1 MLTPAGVVVPVNSSW
16 PGFRRFGDSSLPSG
30 RTAWDATTQCLRRAP
45 SRGHVVSGGLAV
57 CSTMLYELATG
68 RGVDVAGLRSEPIF
82 NGEVRRGLHRRLH
95 SDGRS

>member
-1 MLTPAGVVVPVNSSW
+1 
-16 PGFRRFGDSSLPSG
+16 
-30 RTAWDATTQCLRRAP
+30 
-45 SRGHVVSGGLAV
+45 
-57 CSTMLYELATG
+57 MLYELATG